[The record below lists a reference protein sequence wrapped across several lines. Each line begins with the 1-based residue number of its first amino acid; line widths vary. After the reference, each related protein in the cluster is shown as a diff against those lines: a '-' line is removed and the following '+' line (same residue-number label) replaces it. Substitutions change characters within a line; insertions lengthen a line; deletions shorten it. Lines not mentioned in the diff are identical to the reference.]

1 MTLEKEI
8 IKTSHKKTQSVKLAN
23 MYIGGGSAISIQS
36 MTNTYTEDIAATVA
50 QIKALEIAGCEIVR
64 MAVPNAEAAQAIKQ
78 IRQQTRIPLV
88 ADIHFDY
95 RLALASIENGIDKVR
110 LNPGNIGSDE
120 RVKEVVKALKDRGI
134 PVRIGVNSGSI
145 EKSILDQYG
154 GPTPEAMVA
163 SALRHVHLL
172 EKNNFDQIV
181 ISLKS
186 SHVPQMV
193 KAYRLLAQKVDY
205 PLHLGVT
212 EAGTFYQSSVK
223 SAMGIG
229 SLLMDSIGDTI
240 RVSVTGDPVQEIAAA
255 KAILN
260 ASEARVMGLQII
272 SCPTCGRCHVDLEQ
286 MVRQVEEELGHIEK
300 PLTIAI
306 MGCAVNGPGEA
317 READI
322 GIAGGKGE
330 VLLFRKGVVIEK
342 VSEANAVM
350 RLKQEVFTLLGEFNE
365 F

>member
-1 MTLEKEI
+1 MNI
-8 IKTSHKKTQSVKLAN
+8 QSKTTKVSLGNLT
-23 MYIGGGSAISIQS
+23 IGAGAPISIQS
-36 MTNTYTEDIAATVA
+36 MTNTYTEDIQATVD

-64 MAVPNAEAAQAIKQ
+64 MAVPTMEAAQAIKE
-78 IRQQTRIPLV
+78 IRKQTRIPLV

-95 RLALASIENGIDKVR
+95 RLALAAIDNGIDKVR
-110 LNPGNIGSDE
+110 LNPGNIGSDIK
-120 RVKEVVKALKDRGI
+120 VQEVVKALKDRGI

-145 EKSILDQYG
+145 EKSILDQFG

-172 EKNNFDQIV
+172 EKNQFDQIV

-186 SHVPQMV
+186 SHVPQMI
-193 KAYRLLAQKVDY
+193 KAYRMLANKVSY

-212 EAGTFYQSSVK
+212 EAGTYYQSSVK

-229 SLLMDSIGDTI
+229 ALLVDGIGDTI
-240 RVSVTGDPVQEIAAA
+240 RVSVTGDPVQEISAA

-260 ASEARVMGLQII
+260 ASEARIMGLQII
-272 SCPTCGRCHVDLEQ
+272 SCPTCGRCHVNLEQ
-286 MVRQVEEELGHIEK
+286 MVNQVERELGHIEA
-300 PLTIAI
+300 PITIAI

-330 VLLFRKGVVIEK
+330 VLLFRKGIVVEK
-342 VSEANAVM
+342 VPEADAVV
-350 RLKQEVFTLLGEFNE
+350 RLKCEVLKLLGE
-365 F
+365 

>member
-1 MTLEKEI
+1 MTR
-8 IKTSHKKTQSVKLAN
+8 KKTREVMIGNIGLGAN
-23 MYIGGGSAISIQS
+23 HPVVIQS
-36 MTNTYTEDIAATVA
+36 MTTTFTEDVQGTLA
-50 QIKALEIAGCEIVR
+50 QIKELEVAGCEVVR
-64 MAVPNAEAAQAIKQ
+64 FAVPGMEAAQAISK
-78 IRQQTRIPLV
+78 IKAQTKMPLV

-95 RLALASIENGIDKVR
+95 RLALESIAQGIDKVR

-120 RVKEVVKALKDRGI
+120 RVREVVQALKSRNI
-134 PVRIGVNSGSI
+134 PVRIGVNSGSL
-145 EKSILDQYG
+145 EKQFLDKYG
-154 GPTPEAMVA
+154 GPTPEAMVE

-172 EKNNFDQIV
+172 EKFGYDQIV

-193 KAYRLLAQKVDY
+193 SAYRLLSEKVAY

-212 EAGTFYQSSVK
+212 EAGTFFQSSIK

-229 SLLMDSIGDTI
+229 ALLLDGIGDTL
-240 RVSVTGDPVQEIAAA
+240 RVSVTGDPVQEIKAA

-260 ASEARVMGLQII
+260 ASEVRPMGIQII
-272 SCPTCGRCHVDLEQ
+272 SCPTCGRCHIDLERI
-286 MVRQVEEELGHIEK
+286 VNQVEAALGDIDK
-300 PLTIAI
+300 PITVAI

-330 VLLFRKGVVIEK
+330 VLLFRKGHIIKKIPDQYVVQELK
-342 VSEANAVM
+342 EAV
-350 RLKQEVFTLLGEFNE
+350 LQLIGESHE
-365 F
+365 L